1 MSSNSG
7 IEWTESTWNPLTGCT
22 KISLGCQNCYAARMA
37 NRLCAMGHPHY
48 KNNFKLS
55 IHRESLPLPLT
66 WRKSQLIFVNSM
78 SDLFHDDVPLEF
90 IKDIFTVMNEATWH
104 KFQILTK
111 RAENLLKCDSYLS
124 WSENIWMG
132 VTVESAN
139 YLSRIDLLR
148 KSSAINKFISFEP
161 LLASVGKV
169 NLSGIDWVIVGGES
183 GPGARTMEKE
193 WVYEIKNSC
202 EKYRVPFFFKQWGG
216 VRKKAAGRLLD
227 GMLWNEYPISLIQ
240 MVV

>member
-1 MSSNSG
+1 
-7 IEWTESTWNPLTGCT
+7 
-22 KISLGCQNCYAARMA
+22 
-37 NRLCAMGHPHY
+37 
-48 KNNFKLS
+48 
-55 IHRESLPLPLT
+55 
-66 WRKSQLIFVNSM
+66 M